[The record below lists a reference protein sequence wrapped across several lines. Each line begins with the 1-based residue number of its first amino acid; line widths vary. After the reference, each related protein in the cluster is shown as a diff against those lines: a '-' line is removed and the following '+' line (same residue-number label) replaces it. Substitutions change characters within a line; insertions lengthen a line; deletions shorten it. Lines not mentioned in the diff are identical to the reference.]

1 MGKRTCSKA
10 RALWCRPWHAEA
22 GKLQMPK
29 WPTWTFSRQSP
40 TPPHHRRLWHCSKLY
55 SSSWGGCCAGKD
67 VRYAA
72 LDKKKMPRWLHTGGQ
87 TGQWQSNAGSKKSQV
102 TPDFNLN
109 SRVVIWIFHP
119 LLVPALDQ
127 LLAALHTHRASSVDG
142 IYVRVPGKWNFLEKI
157 RKLCIVV

>member
-1 MGKRTCSKA
+1 MGKHTCSKA
-10 RALWCRPWHAEA
+10 RALWYRPWHAEA
-22 GKLQMPK
+22 GKLRMPK

-55 SSSWGGCCAGKD
+55 SSSWGGCCTGKD

-72 LDKKKMPRWLHTGGQ
+72 WDRRKKKEGKPALHHHHGHCI
-87 TGQWQSNAGSKKSQV
+87 QV
-102 TPDFNLN
+102 APDFNLN
-109 SRVVIWIFHP
+109 SRVAIWIFHP

-142 IYVRVPGKWNFLEKI
+142 VYVRVPGKWHFLEKI